1 MGEVIPARAM
11 RDQPQPH
18 SMGDIREEEPDDS
31 RRDEDAIE
39 MPSLYDETQF
49 LDKCAQT
56 LEPAKA
62 EQLRKNF
69 DTVSERVEKQQGSS
83 RGTEKEGAPPAPVP
97 DASIMWDAGV
107 EQVVTHYNAPH
118 LRPVSQWRDPE
129 NSGSCWSCYNLMNY
143 LVHQIVAEP
152 PSGQSGEAK
161 GQKKSRS
168 ASEYMRQYFAG
179 KLGDE
184 SEK

>member
-1 MGEVIPARAM
+1 MPEQTP
-11 RDQPQPH
+11 PP
-18 SMGDIREEEPDDS
+18 SMGDILNDVPADS
-31 RRDEDAIE
+31 PRAEDAIAL
-39 MPSLYDETQF
+39 PSLFADPQF

-56 LEPAKA
+56 LGPAKA